1 MVGVATFA
9 IRLMLASF
17 KRLCCSIVIVVLII
31 IVVIVVIVRKKCLN
45 IFHMRCLRR
54 ILSISWTDKVSNN
67 EVLARA
73 NIPSMFTLLRQRRL
87 RWLGHVY
94 WMEDGRIPKDLL
106 YGELESGSRP
116 IGRTK
121 LRFKDVC
128 KRDMLT
134 TGLPTDNWELHAAD
148 RSDWRSVCSL
158 ALQAGEER
166 LKAEAVDRR
175 AKRRAAMNKA
185 TCVPVACVFV
195 CSECGRVCRSR
206 IGLFSHEIKCLSQ
219 LR

>member
-1 MVGVATFA
+1 MANQSARTIWIILLNMLGSLMWHLTTVHCWKAVCPSSIIPPSKDCWNGVPWIGWIITNQD
-9 IRLMLASF
+9 MLA
-17 KRLCCSIVIVVLII
+17 
-31 IVVIVVIVRKKCLN
+31 
-45 IFHMRCLRR
+45 
-54 ILSISWTDKVSNN
+54 
-67 EVLARA
+67 
-73 NIPSMFTLLRQRRL
+73 
-87 RWLGHVY
+87 
-94 WMEDGRIPKDLL
+94 
-106 YGELESGSRP
+106 
-116 IGRTK
+116 
-121 LRFKDVC
+121 
-128 KRDMLT
+128 

-195 CSECGRVCRSR
+195 CSGCGRVCRSR
-206 IGLFSHEIKCLSQ
+206 IGLFSHERKCLSQ

>member
-1 MVGVATFA
+1 MY
-9 IRLMLASF
+9 R
-17 KRLCCSIVIVVLII
+17 
-31 IVVIVVIVRKKCLN
+31 
-45 IFHMRCLRR
+45 
-54 ILSISWTDKVSNN
+54 
-67 EVLARA
+67 
-73 NIPSMFTLLRQRRL
+73 
-87 RWLGHVY
+87 
-94 WMEDGRIPKDLL
+94 MEDGRIPKDLL

-116 IGRTK
+116 IGRPK

-128 KRDMLT
+128 KRDMLA

-175 AKRRAAMNKA
+175 AKRRAEMNKA

-195 CSECGRVCRSR
+195 CSGCGRVCRSR
-206 IGLFSHEIKCLSQ
+206 IGLFSHERKCFYYKLLDPYPFAFFSRLVFLLVFYPPLQ
-219 LR
+219 RLFLDYRYNSE

>member
-17 KRLCCSIVIVVLII
+17 KRLCCSIVIEVLII

-94 WMEDGRIPKDLL
+94 WMKDGRIPKDLL

-116 IGRTK
+116 IGRPK

-134 TGLPTDNWELHAAD
+134 TELHAAD

-158 ALQAGEER
+158 ALQVGRER

-195 CSECGRVCRSR
+195 CCECGRVGRSR

>member
-1 MVGVATFA
+1 MSTLLFGSESWTTY
-9 IRLMLASF
+9 ASQE
-17 KRLCCSIVIVVLII
+17 KR
-31 IVVIVVIVRKKCLN
+31 LN

-94 WMEDGRIPKDLL
+94 RMEDGRIPKDLL

-175 AKRRAAMNKA
+175 AKRRAEMNKA

-195 CSECGRVCRSR
+195 CSGCGRVCRSR
-206 IGLFSHEIKCLSQ
+206 IGLFSHERKCLSQ

>member
-1 MVGVATFA
+1 MANQSARTIWIILLNMLGSLMWHLTSVHCWKAVCPSSIIPPSKDCWKGVPWIGWIITNQD
-9 IRLMLASF
+9 MLA
-17 KRLCCSIVIVVLII
+17 
-31 IVVIVVIVRKKCLN
+31 
-45 IFHMRCLRR
+45 
-54 ILSISWTDKVSNN
+54 
-67 EVLARA
+67 
-73 NIPSMFTLLRQRRL
+73 
-87 RWLGHVY
+87 
-94 WMEDGRIPKDLL
+94 
-106 YGELESGSRP
+106 
-116 IGRTK
+116 
-121 LRFKDVC
+121 
-128 KRDMLT
+128 

-195 CSECGRVCRSR
+195 CSGCGRVCRSR
-206 IGLFSHEIKCLSQ
+206 IGLFSHERKCLSQ